1 MKNKQISKGAF
12 SEAMAAYRYFDKVD
26 EGCGYERLQAQLWL
40 IRDTYGLTY
49 EELGVVEK
57 WAYRKYYEQK

>member
-26 EGCGYERLQAQLWL
+26 EGCGYDRLQAKFWI
-40 IRDTYGLTY
+40 IRDRYDLT
-49 EELGVVEK
+49 EEEMAIVDK
-57 WAYRKYYEQK
+57 WAYRKYYGQR

>member
-26 EGCGYERLQAQLWL
+26 EGCGYERLQAKFW
-40 IRDTYGLTY
+40 IIVTRT
-49 EELGVVEK
+49 
-57 WAYRKYYEQK
+57 A